1 MIYVVTVYRF
11 TRPVEYSV
19 AAASEDAAAQSACD
33 MLGIDRSAIVNV
45 RPKPTGRGGKRAGAG
60 RPPVPGSK
68 TAVLSIR
75 VSNEAKA
82 RIQNAATARGMTTG
96 EMTREWVES
105 F

>member
-1 MIYVVTVYRF
+1 MKKT
-11 TRPVEYSV
+11 
-19 AAASEDAAAQSACD
+19 
-33 MLGIDRSAIVNV
+33 
-45 RPKPTGRGGKRAGAG
+45 PKKRKPGSGGKRPGAG